1 MIGLYISVLFL
12 SLQKL
17 TFIYFFVVYF
27 ICSTYSMDCS
37 VKILQHNS
45 VTIVVIKD
53 SKQDTIGLICNI
65 MLVMLKFIQV
75 LII

>member
-1 MIGLYISVLFL
+1 
-12 SLQKL
+12 
-17 TFIYFFVVYF
+17 
-27 ICSTYSMDCS
+27 MDCS

-53 SKQDTIGLICNI
+53 SKQDAIGLICNI